1 MSEPP
6 LFLYGTLRDRAVL
19 ETVLGR
25 AVTGAELS
33 PAQLPGHA
41 AREVVPGGW
50 PLIRPEP
57 GAMAPGLLF
66 AIPSAADRARLDYYE
81 LGYGYR
87 LRPAEVQGADG
98 DVRRALVYFPPERGI
113 ETGGPWYLA
122 DWQARDGGL
131 AAEAA
136 AEYMSFFGIEP
147 TESVA
152 LRYPQML
159 ARAQSRLAARGA
171 PRPQRVHSGLQ
182 SAAIEVRAARR
193 PYARFFSVEERDLVL
208 PGLGGGKVA
217 QQNRAAF
224 VAVDAVM
231 VLPYDPL
238 RDRVLVVEQF
248 RIGAYLRGDPHPWTL
263 EPVAGRRDPG
273 ESPEETARREA
284 LEEAGVRI
292 GRLEKIAEYYPSP
305 GCLSEYHISYL
316 GIADLPELG
325 RGLHGLDAEAED
337 IRAHVL
343 PFDDLMAAV
352 ESGEAET
359 GPLILAVLWL
369 AQARGRLR
377 ARAGG
382 SA

>member
-1 MSEPP
+1 MTEPP

-25 AVTGAELS
+25 AVAGAELA
-33 PAQLPGHA
+33 PAHLPGHR
-41 AREVVPGGW
+41 ARVVVPGGW

-57 GAMAPGLLF
+57 GAAAPGLLF
-66 AIPSAADRARLDYYE
+66 VPGPADRARLDYYE

-87 LRPAEVQGADG
+87 LRPAEVQDAGGRALP
-98 DVRRALVYFPPERGI
+98 ALVYFPPGNGI
-113 ETGGPWYLA
+113 DAGGAWHLA
-122 DWQARDGGL
+122 EWQEKDGGL

-136 AEYMSFFGIEP
+136 AEYMSFFGVEP

-159 ARAQSRLAARGA
+159 ARAQSRLAARA
-171 PRPQRVHSGLQ
+171 NPRSQRLHSGLHR
-182 SAAIEVRAARR
+182 SAIAERAARR
-193 PYARFFSVEERDLVL
+193 PYARFFSVEERDLTL
-208 PGLGGGKVA
+208 PGLGGGQVM
-217 QQNRAAF
+217 QENRSAF
-224 VAVDAVM
+224 IAVDAVM

-273 ESPEETARREA
+273 ESPEQTARREA

-292 GRLEKIAEYYPSP
+292 ARLEKIAEYYPSP
-305 GCLSEYHISYL
+305 GCLSEYHISYV

-325 RGLHGLDAEAED
+325 HALHGLDAEAED

-343 PFDDLMAAV
+343 PFDELMAAV
-352 ESGEAET
+352 ASGEAET
-359 GPLILAVLWL
+359 GPLILAALWL
-369 AQARGRLR
+369 ARHRGRLR
-377 ARAGG
+377 AAAGG
-382 SA
+382 GA